1 MTQGVGQSLA
11 AALEGSGNSA
21 AAPPE
26 TGHCNNQLDG
36 NMARRTKEQS
46 EQTRNTL
53 IDTSFRLF
61 CEKGYSKTTLEEIA
75 AASGVTRGALYWHF
89 KGKEDILVT
98 IFNEKTKWLIDEL
111 RSPIHD
117 EMTMSQAIKS
127 FILKF
132 IGPEGGAGTTA
143 VRDRF
148 GVLCVTM
155 LFSHN
160 AAPQLVY
167 DMLAGIDRQLCERI
181 AELIRRGQA
190 SGEFS
195 QGIVPIYAAKFIKL
209 SVDGFIINRIGNSI
223 AGKKFVME
231 PESMADLIIGSLK
244 SYSPEQRSAAP
255 LQAVTEV

>member
-1 MTQGVGQSLA
+1 
-11 AALEGSGNSA
+11 
-21 AAPPE
+21 
-26 TGHCNNQLDG
+26 
-36 NMARRTKEQS
+36 
-46 EQTRNTL
+46 
-53 IDTSFRLF
+53 
-61 CEKGYSKTTLEEIA
+61 
-75 AASGVTRGALYWHF
+75 
-89 KGKEDILVT
+89 
-98 IFNEKTKWLIDEL
+98 
-111 RSPIHD
+111 
-117 EMTMSQAIKS
+117 
-127 FILKF
+127 
-132 IGPEGGAGTTA
+132 
-143 VRDRF
+143 
-148 GVLCVTM
+148 M

-190 SGEFS
+190 IGEFS

>member
-1 MTQGVGQSLA
+1 
-11 AALEGSGNSA
+11 
-21 AAPPE
+21 
-26 TGHCNNQLDG
+26 
-36 NMARRTKEQS
+36 
-46 EQTRNTL
+46 
-53 IDTSFRLF
+53 
-61 CEKGYSKTTLEEIA
+61 
-75 AASGVTRGALYWHF
+75 
-89 KGKEDILVT
+89 
-98 IFNEKTKWLIDEL
+98 
-111 RSPIHD
+111 
-117 EMTMSQAIKS
+117 MSQAIKS

-231 PESMADLIIGSLK
+231 PESMADLIIGNLK

>member
-1 MTQGVGQSLA
+1 
-11 AALEGSGNSA
+11 
-21 AAPPE
+21 
-26 TGHCNNQLDG
+26 
-36 NMARRTKEQS
+36 MARRTKEQS

-181 AELIRRGQA
+181 AEFIGAGRQTA
-190 SGEFS
+190 SFHRPSVLLMLQSSSSSPSTGSSSTGSETPLPERNS
-195 QGIVPIYAAKFIKL
+195 QWIP
-209 SVDGFIINRIGNSI
+209 RQW
-223 AGKKFVME
+223 
-231 PESMADLIIGSLK
+231 P
-244 SYSPEQRSAAP
+244 R
-255 LQAVTEV
+255 